1 MIKVTIPDPKALATQ
16 LRGFG
21 PVGLLAIIL
30 ILAGNLV
37 VLPLSAILVLAWARA
52 SHTPYTS
59 LGFTTPRS
67 WITTAVIGVLS
78 GIAFKLVM
86 KAVVMPLLG
95 ADPVNSRYHYITG
108 NAGALPGI
116 LYAVVV
122 GAGFGEETVFRGF
135 LFERLGRLL
144 GPGRMAQAAIVPA
157 TATLFALA
165 HYPDQG
171 LPGMEQAAVTGL
183 VFGGIYAVTGQIWL
197 LMIMHAAFDVTAV
210 GLIYRGWETN
220 VAHWFLQ

>member
-1 MIKVTIPDPKALATQ
+1 MSEVKIPDPQALATQ

-37 VLPLSAILVLAWARA
+37 VLPLSAVLVLAWVRA

-67 WITTAVIGVLS
+67 
-78 GIAFKLVM
+78 
-86 KAVVMPLLG
+86 
-95 ADPVNSRYHYITG
+95 
-108 NAGALPGI
+108 
-116 LYAVVV
+116 
-122 GAGFGEETVFRGF
+122 
-135 LFERLGRLL
+135 ERLGRLL
-144 GPGRMAQAAIVPA
+144 GPGRMAQAAIVPV

-183 VFGGIYAVTGQIWL
+183 VFGGIYAVTGQTWL
-197 LMIMHAAFDVTAV
+197 PMIMHAAFDVTAV
-210 GLIYRGWETN
+210 GLIYRGWETT
-220 VAHWFLQ
+220 VAHWFLR